1 MQVGL
6 LEVHTLIFIV
16 MMIGTLINA
25 CMMWVIVAILL
36 SELNKAVLIAY
47 VLKMAWF
54 IPSNVRVYYFIS
66 KQVFLNKLPY
76 FSLCI

>member
-66 KQVFLNKLPY
+66 KQVFFKQIA
-76 FSLCI
+76 FF

>member
-66 KQVFLNKLPY
+66 KQLFLKHIAL
-76 FSLCI
+76 F

>member
-66 KQVFLNKLPY
+66 KQVFFKQIAL
-76 FSLCI
+76 F

>member
-66 KQVFLNKLPY
+66 KQVF
-76 FSLCI
+76 F